1 MVVINRNLLLISVY
15 IGLYILAYIYNLCS
29 QGNDTLNE
37 VLTKILKIKK
47 KKKKDSSIACCK
59 LYIVYIRHVL

>member
-37 VLTKILKIKK
+37 VLTKILKKK
-47 KKKKDSSIACCK
+47 KKKVLTKMHLLLAVN
-59 LYIVYIRHVL
+59 YI

>member
-15 IGLYILAYIYNLCS
+15 IELYILAYIYNLCS

-47 KKKKDSSIACCK
+47 KKKKKKKRFIYC
-59 LYIVYIRHVL
+59 LL

>member
-47 KKKKDSSIACCK
+47 KKEKKIHLLLAVN
-59 LYIVYIRHVL
+59 YI

>member
-15 IGLYILAYIYNLCS
+15 IELYILAYIYNLCS

-47 KKKKDSSIACCK
+47 KKKDSSIACCK
-59 LYIVYIRHVL
+59 LYIVYIRHLL

>member
-15 IGLYILAYIYNLCS
+15 IELYILTYIYNLCS

-47 KKKKDSSIACCK
+47 KKKKKIHLLLAVN
-59 LYIVYIRHVL
+59 YI